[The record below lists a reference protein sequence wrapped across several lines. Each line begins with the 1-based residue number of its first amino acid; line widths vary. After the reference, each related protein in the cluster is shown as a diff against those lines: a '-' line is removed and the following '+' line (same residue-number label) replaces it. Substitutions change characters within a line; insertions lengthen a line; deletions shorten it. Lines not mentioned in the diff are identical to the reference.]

1 MRVQPPRRWGRR
13 DFMKVVAALGQAAGL
28 GAYDMR
34 SAPAEP
40 PLQTKQ
46 DSEATYPPDLFR
58 A

>member
-34 SAPAEP
+34 SAAAGSAAPDE
-40 PLQTKQ
+40 TRFRIHI
-46 DSEATYPPDLFR
+46 PPDLCR